1 MDASFKKRKDR
12 KMARTVAEQCL
23 ADFFVVECV
32 CPEATI
38 QKRLEERLAD
48 GEEASDGRWEI
59 FQAQKNDFEE
69 IIEMPVQS
77 HLVMDTAALTPEA
90 CMQAMIVQMK
100 GLNL

>member
-1 MDASFKKRKDR
+1 
-12 KMARTVAEQCL
+12 
-23 ADFFVVECV
+23 VECV

-38 QKRLEERLAD
+38 QKRLEARLAD

-59 FQAQKNDFEE
+59 FQAQKNDFEK

-77 HLVMDTAALTPEA
+77 HLVMDTSALTPEA